1 MHGWTNPGDPGAA
14 AEQAHRDATL
24 SHTANGVHAAMFAAA
39 VVAAA
44 APDDAPDVH
53 ACLRAGLAVVP
64 PGSRLAGAVRH
75 AVRLAGAHDDFDT
88 VVDRL
93 HAVHSPAHHWVHAVP
108 NTALIAAA
116 LTHADGDFTGSVSR
130 AVSGGWDTDSNGA
143 TVGGVAGLLAGSP
156 AALPAH
162 WTAPLKN
169 RLATSVGDFDGTGF
183 DTLAHL
189 THRETTRPCPSPP
202 PPPPSPLP
210 DRPARPRPRHALRGT
225 ARRHHARRLRRRG
238 DQGRAP
244 HPARPLPGTR
254 SLEGRGG
261 PVVEAAGRN
270 KHTITLDLSKPA
282 GRTTLL
288 RLAATAD
295 VVVENFRPGTLEK
308 WDLGWDELSAVNPRL
323 VLTRVTGF
331 GQFGPYARRPGF
343 GTLAE
348 AMSGFAAMTGEPD
361 APPTLPPF
369 GLADSIAALATAY
382 AVMTALAARERTGE
396 GQVVDMAIIE
406 PILTVLGPQPLWYD
420 QLGHVQ
426 PRTGNRSQNNAPR
439 NTYRTADGTWVA
451 VSTSAQSVAERVMR
465 LVGRPELIDEPWFA
479 TGADRARHADVLDAA
494 VGDWI
499 ARHGRADVLAAFEK
513 AEAAVAPVQD
523 VRDVM
528 SDPQYQA
535 LDTVTTVDDPELGP
549 LRMQNVLFRLSA
561 TPGAIRW
568 AGRPHGA
575 DTEEVLTGLG
585 LTPADVKELREEG
598 VV

>member
-1 MHGWTNPGDPGAA
+1 MPEPAA
-14 AEQAHRDATL
+14 PAPVSPPLTGLRVLDLATL
-24 SHTANGVHAAMFAAA
+24 FAGPLAATM
-39 VVAAA
+39 
-44 APDDAPDVH
+44 
-53 ACLRAGLAVVP
+53 L
-64 PGSRLAGAVRH
+64 
-75 AVRLAGAHDDFDT
+75 
-88 VVDRL
+88 
-93 HAVHSPAHHWVHAVP
+93 
-108 NTALIAAA
+108 
-116 LTHADGDFTGSVSR
+116 GDF
-130 AVSGGWDTDSNGA
+130 GA
-143 TVGGVAGLLAGSP
+143 EVIKVEHP
-156 AALPAH
+156 
-162 WTAPLKN
+162 
-169 RLATSVGDFDGTGF
+169 
-183 DTLAHL
+183 
-189 THRETTRPCPSPP
+189 TRPDPSRGHG
-202 PPPPSPLP
+202 PSKDGVGLWWK
-210 DRPARPRPRHALRGT
+210 L
-225 ARRHHARRLRRRG
+225 L
-238 DQGRAP
+238 
-244 HPARPLPGTR
+244 
-254 SLEGRGG
+254 
-261 PVVEAAGRN
+261 GRN
-270 KHTITLDLSKPA
+270 KRTITLDLSKPA

-451 VSTSAQSVAERVMR
+451 VSTSAQSVAERVMG

-499 ARHGRADVLAAFEK
+499 ARHSRADVLAAFEK

-528 SDPQYQA
+528 TDPQYRA